1 MSLGHGAKVVRDG
14 LVFHYDMA
22 NTKSWRGRPIT
33 NIVSNTNLDTGWSK
47 GYNVNIEWNDYPS
60 PIGINSDVV
69 SFVDADGNGSGYW
82 YSYGNYAPQGDGVTY
97 YVSVWAR
104 TVGQDWTIR
113 PYTGDNSEANR
124 IWLDQLTVPGDGKWH
139 RLEFNPITTA
149 NPNDS
154 DSLSFS
160 FSYIPP
166 NQKCWLCAPQM
177 TEHGHVPFVDGT
189 RSATES
195 IIDLTGNSTITASS
209 LTYNSDNTF
218 SFGGSDN
225 LTLGNNTLITGA
237 FTIDTWF
244 KSGASQN
251 GAQYAT
257 IVGKDDAGSFGN
269 FIMSSDLNS
278 TYIRAGFSG
287 SAGQKET
294 SNSSYNTDFT
304 SQSWVNYICTWD
316 GNSVITLYRNGEQIS
331 QNTSATGTL
340 TTNTNDL
347 YIGYRTANNTS
358 YFTGDIGSVK
368 LYNNKA
374 LTANEVKQNFNA
386 MRGRYGI

>member
-1 MSLGHGAKVVRDG
+1 MSLGHGAKIVRDG

-47 GYNVNIEWNDYPS
+47 TYNVNIEWNDYPS

-195 IIDLTGNSTITASS
+195 IIDLTGKSIVTVDN
-209 LTYNSDNTF
+209 LTYNTDGTF
-218 SFGGSDN
+218 EFNPNGE
-225 LTLGNNTLITGA
+225 IT
-237 FTIDTWF
+237 IPH
-244 KSGASQN
+244 
-251 GAQYAT
+251 
-257 IVGKDDAGSFGN
+257 
-269 FIMSSDLNS
+269 SSDIAISNQ
-278 TYIRAGFSG
+278 YSG
-287 SAGQKET
+287 EL
-294 SNSSYNTDFT
+294 
-304 SQSWVNYICTWD
+304 WVWANQTQNNLYPRLWD
-316 GNSVITLYRNGEQIS
+316 KGSVLAHITQTPPYTIA
-331 QNTSATGTL
+331 QNTSTADGLKQVSAGGALDHSTWTHIVTTYDGRYGKIYVNGTL
-340 TTNTNDL
+340 IANSDFGADRTPNLNTGNMA
-347 YIGYRTANNTS
+347 IGGGPSDTGRQFDGKISTARI
-358 YFTGDIGSVK
+358 YH
-368 LYNNKA
+368 KA
-374 LTANEVKQNFNA
+374 LTATEVKQNFNA
-386 MRGRYGI
+386 TRGRYGI